1 VENFFALVSADTLR
15 PHVGKGLRICCIGP
29 VTAKT
34 LEGFGFTPDIMP
46 EDYTIPAL
54 VDALVQG

>member
-1 VENFFALVSADTLR
+1 
-15 PHVGKGLRICCIGP
+15 VGKDLKICCIGP
-29 VTAKT
+29 VTAAT
-34 LEGFGFTPDIMP
+34 LGKFGFTPDIMP